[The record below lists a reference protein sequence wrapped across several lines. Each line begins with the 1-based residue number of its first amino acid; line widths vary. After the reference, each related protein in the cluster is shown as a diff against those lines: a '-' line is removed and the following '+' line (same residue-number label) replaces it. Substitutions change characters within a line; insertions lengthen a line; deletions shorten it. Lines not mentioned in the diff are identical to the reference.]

1 VKRITVG
8 LLWHSLNSANLGV
21 GALTF
26 AQIALV
32 REAASRA
39 AVCVDLVVVGWGRD
53 APAIDSPSEIDSV
66 GVNFKR
72 ISLLDLRLIEALR
85 RSDVV
90 LDIGEGDSFSDIYG
104 TKRLAYLI
112 LSKVYVLVVGKPLVF
127 SPQTLGPF
135 KNRLA
140 AAIADIVM
148 NRARVVCSRDR
159 LSTEYFQSRTLSSR
173 FHEAIDVAF
182 ALPFK
187 KREKSLGR
195 VSIGLN
201 VSGLLWAG
209 GYSGKNQFGLTFD
222 YRAMVERLVEF
233 FIAQPDADLYLVS
246 HVVPENRRE
255 EDDLHAAR
263 EIKSKFPSVKVVE
276 KFDSPSDAKSFIS
289 GLDYF
294 VGARMHACIA
304 AFSSGVA
311 VVPMA
316 YSRKFR
322 GLFSTLDY
330 PYVADCF
337 SDEAEEV
344 YELITRSFHERVDIA
359 AKVAEGNAKA
369 NQRLDGYVALL
380 ADVFKEAAT
389 NA

>member
-1 VKRITVG
+1 
-8 LLWHSLNSANLGV
+8 
-21 GALTF
+21 
-26 AQIALV
+26 
-32 REAASRA
+32 
-39 AVCVDLVVVGWGRD
+39 
-53 APAIDSPSEIDSV
+53 
-66 GVNFKR
+66 
-72 ISLLDLRLIEALR
+72 
-85 RSDVV
+85 
-90 LDIGEGDSFSDIYG
+90 
-104 TKRLAYLI
+104 
-112 LSKVYVLVVGKPLVF
+112 
-127 SPQTLGPF
+127 
-135 KNRLA
+135 
-140 AAIADIVM
+140 M

>member
-1 VKRITVG
+1 MKKKIRVG
-8 LLWHSLNSANLGV
+8 LLWHSADSANLGV

-26 AQIALV
+26 SQITLA
-32 REAASRA
+32 ERA
-39 AVCVDLVVVGWGRD
+39 ATTAGVELEFLLIGWGRD
-53 APAIDSPSEIDSV
+53 QIAYSKPIV
-66 GVNFKR
+66 GSCQINFKR
-72 ISLLDLRLIEALR
+72 FSLRDRKLVDAFRSCDL
-85 RSDVV
+85 V

-104 TKRLAYLI
+104 AKRLTYLI
-112 LSKVYVLVVGKPLVF
+112 GSKLYALVLKKPLVM

-135 KNRLA
+135 KGKIA
-140 AAIADIVM
+140 AWCADFVM
-148 NRARVVCSRDR
+148 NRSRVVCSRDV
-159 LSTEYFQSRTLSSR
+159 LSTEYFRSRSLKAR

-187 KREKSLGR
+187 MLEKSAGR
-195 VSIGLN
+195 VSVGLN

-222 YRAMVERLVEF
+222 YRAMIERLVEF
-233 FIAQPDADLYLVS
+233 FIAQPDVDLYLVS
-246 HVVPENRRE
+246 HVVPDNRVE

-263 EIKSKFPSVKVVE
+263 EIAGKFPSVRVVD
-276 KFDSPSDAKSFIS
+276 KFENPSSAKSFIS

-337 SDEAEEV
+337 SDDAEHV
-344 YELITRSFHERVDIA
+344 YGLITRSFHERAEIA
-359 AKVAEGNAKA
+359 TKVAEGNVKA
-369 NQRLDGYVALL
+369 QQRLDGYVALL
-380 ADVFKEAAT
+380 AEVFEEAA

>member
-1 VKRITVG
+1 VSRKFRVG
-8 LLWHSLNSANLGV
+8 LLWHSVDSENLGV

-26 AQIALV
+26 SQIKLA
-32 REAASRA
+32 ERA
-39 AVCVDLVVVGWGRD
+39 AVITGLEIEFFLIGWGQDKITRA
-53 APAIDSPSEIDSV
+53 APVIGSCQI
-66 GVNFKR
+66 NFKR
-72 ISLLDLRLIEALR
+72 FSMRDLSLVRAV
-85 RSDVV
+85 RSCDIV
-90 LDIGEGDSFSDIYG
+90 LDVGEGDSFSDIYG
-104 TKRLAYLI
+104 LKRLTYLI
-112 LSKVYVLVVGKPLVF
+112 GSKIYVLALNKPLVM

-135 KNRLA
+135 KGKIA
-140 AAIADIVM
+140 AWFADRVM